1 MPSRFNRLTHVGK
14 SSRSLGHWH
23 GYFYEDN
30 GVRET
35 DGTDSMVTLV
45 LAPAEGEHE
54 LKANAWSNRGRH
66 TVTGSWSKAKED
78 MLQIK
83 LKMTFAT
90 ASWDPI
96 FFDGHFDPKRNALT
110 GCVRDITEDPDISS
124 GKMEF
129 RRIPPRYLT
138 VYPSIKDLS
147 QNKPRA
153 LWKFAI
159 AAVRNDIRRDS
170 WSWSFFSQ
178 RQNDRESVISLT
190 TRSLFF
196 GKPPDHEEDAKLCTA
211 VQRLTPADACF
222 YSSKINHIRAHTLV
236 HL

>member
-1 MPSRFNRLTHVGK
+1 M
-14 SSRSLGHWH
+14 SRSLGHWH
-23 GYFYEDN
+23 GYFYKVD
-30 GVRET
+30 GTRET
-35 DGTDSMVTLV
+35 DETDSMVTLV
-45 LAPAEGEHE
+45 LAPTEGEYE

-66 TVTGSWSKAKED
+66 TVTGSWSKVKEE
-78 MLQIK
+78 LQIK

-96 FFDGHFDPKRNALT
+96 FFDGHFDQKRNALT
-110 GCVRDITEDPDISS
+110 GCVRVVSEDPDTSS

-147 QNKPRA
+147 QNSPRA

-178 RQNDRESVISLT
+178 RQKDRESVISLT
-190 TRSLFF
+190 IRSLFF
-196 GKPPDHEEDAKLCTA
+196 GKPPDDEESAKLCMA

-236 HL
+236 HS

>member
-1 MPSRFNRLTHVGK
+1 MSRR
-14 SSRSLGHWH
+14 LGHWH
-23 GYFYEDN
+23 GYFYDDD
-30 GVRET
+30 GAREIF
-35 DGTDSMVTLV
+35 GTDSMVTLV
-45 LAPAEGEHE
+45 LEPAEDEHG

-66 TVTGSWSKAKED
+66 TVTGSWSQGNED
-78 MLQIK
+78 ILQIK
-83 LKMTFAT
+83 LEMTFPNT
-90 ASWDPI
+90 FWIPI
-96 FFDGHFDPKRNALT
+96 CFDGHFDLKRNALT
-110 GCVRDITEDPDISS
+110 GCYKDMSDDPDISS

-129 RRIPPRYLT
+129 RRIPPCYLA
-138 VYPSIKDLS
+138 VYPSIEDLS

-178 RQNDRESVISLT
+178 RQDDRECVISLT
-190 TRSLFF
+190 IRSLSF
-196 GKPPDHEEDAKLCTA
+196 GKPTDDEEDAKLCTA

-222 YSSKINHIRAHTLV
+222 YNSMIDHIRAHTWV